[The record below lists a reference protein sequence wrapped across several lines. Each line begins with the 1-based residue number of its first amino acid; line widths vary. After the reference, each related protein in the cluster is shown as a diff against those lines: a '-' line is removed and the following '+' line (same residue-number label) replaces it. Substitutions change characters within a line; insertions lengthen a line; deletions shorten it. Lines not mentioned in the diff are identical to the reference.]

1 MAFDNFTIRKYRA
14 LQECP
19 QGQRPG
25 EIFEAT
31 EDAGDILVSVGAAER
46 LPDDSVEP
54 KKARGSY
61 RRRDLRADT

>member
-1 MAFDNFTIRKYRA
+1 MAFDNFTIRTLRA

-31 EDAGDILVSVGAAER
+31 QDAADILVKVGCAEFADED
-46 LPDDSVEP
+46 PVAEP
-54 KKARGSY
+54 AKGKY
-61 RRRDLRADT
+61 KRRDLRAEP